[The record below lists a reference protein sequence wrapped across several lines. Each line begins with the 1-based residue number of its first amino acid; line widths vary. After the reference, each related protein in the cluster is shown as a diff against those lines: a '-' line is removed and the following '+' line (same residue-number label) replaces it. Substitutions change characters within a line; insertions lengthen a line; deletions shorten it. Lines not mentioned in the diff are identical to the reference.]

1 MQNTSSN
8 FSFNLAILLHG
19 KFWDENAYFSV
30 KIDGGYR
37 RILKFLSSR
46 KVFHQVLENLQN

>member
-1 MQNTSSN
+1 ME
-8 FSFNLAILLHG
+8 SFEM
-19 KFWDENAYFSV
+19 KDAYFSV

-37 RILKFLSSR
+37 RILKFLSSP